1 MAHVTTRLSSVNEL
15 VVKVLGT
22 VLGIVLGNG
31 ISPIG
36 NVVK

>member
-1 MAHVTTRLSSVNEL
+1 MAHVTTRLASVNEL

-31 ISPIG
+31 ISQIG

>member
-1 MAHVTTRLSSVNEL
+1 MAHVTTRLAYVNEL
-15 VVKVLGT
+15 VVKVPGT

-31 ISPIG
+31 ISQVG